1 MIEKA
6 QIAFKRMLVGIW
18 SFKPARDGSEGMRN
32 MFLEIGNIFRGIKK
46 LSRGD
51 FSGCPVIKNQ
61 PSKADDTGSIPG

>member
-1 MIEKA
+1 MEPGSRISWKNSEKMIEKA

-46 LSRGD
+46 
-51 FSGCPVIKNQ
+51 V
-61 PSKADDTGSIPG
+61 